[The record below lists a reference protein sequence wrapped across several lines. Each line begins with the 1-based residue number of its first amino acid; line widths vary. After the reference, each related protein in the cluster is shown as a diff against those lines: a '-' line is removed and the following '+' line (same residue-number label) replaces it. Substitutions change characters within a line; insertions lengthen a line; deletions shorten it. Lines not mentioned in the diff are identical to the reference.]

1 MKLMKFG
8 MKTKAKNY
16 LNFLDKQLLFVI
28 YIGFLV
34 YMYQQLIPQT
44 VLN

>member
-1 MKLMKFG
+1 

-34 YMYQQLIPQT
+34 YMY
-44 VLN
+44 

>member
-1 MKLMKFG
+1 MKQLQFG

-16 LNFLDKQLLFVI
+16 LKFLDKQLLFVI

-34 YMYQQLIPQT
+34 HTY
-44 VLN
+44 

>member
-1 MKLMKFG
+1 MKLVKFV

-34 YMYQQLIPQT
+34 YMY
-44 VLN
+44 

>member
-1 MKLMKFG
+1 MKQVQFG
-8 MKTKAKNY
+8 MKTKEKNY

-34 YMYQQLIPQT
+34 YTY
-44 VLN
+44 

>member
-1 MKLMKFG
+1 MKQVQFG

-28 YIGFLV
+28 YVGFLV
-34 YMYQQLIPQT
+34 YMY
-44 VLN
+44 

>member
-1 MKLMKFG
+1 MKQVQFG
-8 MKTKAKNY
+8 MKTNEENY

-34 YMYQQLIPQT
+34 YTY
-44 VLN
+44 

>member
-8 MKTKAKNY
+8 MKTKAENY
-16 LNFLDKQLLFVI
+16 LNILAKQLLFVI

-34 YMYQQLIPQT
+34 YTY
-44 VLN
+44 